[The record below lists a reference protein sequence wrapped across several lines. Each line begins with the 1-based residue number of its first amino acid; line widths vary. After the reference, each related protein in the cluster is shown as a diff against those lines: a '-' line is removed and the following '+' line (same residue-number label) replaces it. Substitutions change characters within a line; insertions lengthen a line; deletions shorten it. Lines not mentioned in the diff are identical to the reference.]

1 MSIEADGSQIARQE
15 ERLQFGHFDARE
27 AWIVGARIKTLAEG
41 RHQQVAI
48 EIGLFGQRLFFYAMP
63 GTTPD
68 NAEWIR
74 RKANVVARFQRSSY
88 AIGRRLEQQGQSLE
102 GRWGLVTADYAAK
115 GGAFPLVLAG
125 TGCVGFIGVSGLPQ
139 RQDRELV
146 VAALAERLGQP
157 LDELALPDEAV

>member
-1 MSIEADGSQIARQE
+1 MSIEADSIQIARQE

-27 AWIVGARIKTLAEG
+27 AWNVGERIKAIAES
-41 RHQQVAI
+41 RHQHVAI
-48 EIGLFGQRLFFYAMP
+48 EVALFGQRLFCYAMP

-88 AIGRRLEQQGQSLE
+88 AIGRWLEQQGQSLE
-102 GRWGLVTADYAAK
+102 GRWGMATADYAAK
-115 GGAFPLVLAG
+115 GGAFPLILDG

-139 RQDRELV
+139 RQDHELV
-146 VAALAERLGQP
+146 VAALADILRQP
-157 LDELALPDEAV
+157 AAELALPAEN

>member
-1 MSIEADGSQIARQE
+1 MSVEADVIQIARQE
-15 ERLQFGHFDARE
+15 ERLQFAHFDARE
-27 AWIVGARIKTLAEG
+27 AWNVGERIKTTAEA

-74 RKANVVARFQRSSY
+74 RKANVVARFHRSSY

-102 GRWGLVTADYAAK
+102 GRWGLPTGDYAAK
-115 GGAFPLVLAG
+115 GGAFPITLDG
-125 TGCVGFIGVSGLPQ
+125 TGCVGFVGVSGLPQ
-139 RQDRELV
+139 RQDHELV
-146 VAALAERLGQP
+146 VAALADVLRQP
-157 LDELALPDEAV
+157 IDELALPSE